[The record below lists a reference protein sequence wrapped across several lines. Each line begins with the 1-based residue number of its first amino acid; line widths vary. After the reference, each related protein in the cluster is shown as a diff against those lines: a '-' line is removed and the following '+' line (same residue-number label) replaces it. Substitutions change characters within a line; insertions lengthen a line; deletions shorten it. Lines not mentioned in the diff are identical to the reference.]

1 MKARS
6 VARAGV
12 IAAVYAALTVLVLQ
26 IPGGFGFGLMQFRLS
41 EALTVLAVLTP
52 AAIPGLLIGS
62 VIANSFMVTVVGPLG
77 LLDVVFGS
85 LGTLLGA
92 TWSWKFRKRTG
103 IALLGPV
110 FANALIV
117 PAYLPLELKGLGL
130 YKIPLFGINLEGNF
144 LAAYL
149 FGFVAIAIGQAV
161 VLYGLGLPLLR
172 ALRRLKVESLLRD
185 DV

>member
-12 IAAVYAALTVLVLQ
+12 IAAVYAAFTLIVLQ
-26 IPGGFGFGLMQFRLS
+26 VPGLGVGPVQLRLS

-52 AAIPGLLIGS
+52 AAIPGLWIGS
-62 VIANSFMVTVVGPLG
+62 MIANAFMLTTVGPLG

-92 TWSWKFRKRTG
+92 MWSWKFRKRAG

-117 PAYLPLELKGLGL
+117 PAYLPVMLKGLGFYRVPIL
-130 YKIPLFGINLEGNF
+130 GIDLEGHY
-144 LAAYL
+144 LAMYL
-149 FGFVAIAIGQAV
+149 FGFVAVAIGQALV
-161 VLYGLGLPLLR
+161 VYVLGLPLLI
-172 ALRRLKVESLLRD
+172 ALKELKVASLLRD
-185 DV
+185 EG